1 MPSSNSVLPLFAV
14 SLLLIGGCASSHVIL
29 DSSEGPL
36 ANENLHS
43 VLWVQTSVEY
53 EALTQ
58 QVYQMATY
66 RIDDAL
72 ADTAWTASIEQM
84 ERGSYGTLPPAIVL
98 DIDETV
104 LDNSAYQARL
114 IRSNSEY
121 QTSTWQNWV
130 REEVAT
136 AIPGALD
143 FILEAESR
151 GIAIIYLS
159 NRRAETESSTRAN
172 LTALGFP
179 VSENYDAIISR
190 GEQADWD
197 TGDKRTRRE
206 AVADRFRIIMLIGD
220 NLGDFM
226 PDAEQ
231 SIEERRAMVQPYDAF
246 WGRRWFM
253 LPNPQYGSWE
263 SALFDHDF
271 SLDREER
278 LRIKQDRLDTAN

>member
-114 IRSNSEY
+114 IR
-121 QTSTWQNWV
+121 
-130 REEVAT
+130 RPA
-136 AIPGALD
+136 
-143 FILEAESR
+143 R
-151 GIAIIYLS
+151 
-159 NRRAETESSTRAN
+159 
-172 LTALGFP
+172 
-179 VSENYDAIISR
+179 
-190 GEQADWD
+190 
-197 TGDKRTRRE
+197 K
-206 AVADRFRIIMLIGD
+206 
-220 NLGDFM
+220 
-226 PDAEQ
+226 
-231 SIEERRAMVQPYDAF
+231 
-246 WGRRWFM
+246 
-253 LPNPQYGSWE
+253 
-263 SALFDHDF
+263 
-271 SLDREER
+271 
-278 LRIKQDRLDTAN
+278 